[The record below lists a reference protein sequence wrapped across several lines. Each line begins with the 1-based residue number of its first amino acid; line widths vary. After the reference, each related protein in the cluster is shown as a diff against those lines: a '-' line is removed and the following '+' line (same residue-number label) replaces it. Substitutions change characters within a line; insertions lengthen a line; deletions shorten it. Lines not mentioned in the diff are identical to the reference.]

1 VGAHEPY
8 IQAALQHGLD
18 QAPTRRNCQC
28 SERHATQRAVDLPP
42 RPIAIRH
49 VGWNGELNFCTRER
63 ARASF
68 ALNNN
73 LVCMLQAMEWFVVFG
88 MLVAF
93 VYLRE
98 ETVTNAEV
106 DEIQKPVSGIS
117 DILKSIG

>member
-1 VGAHEPY
+1 
-8 IQAALQHGLD
+8 
-18 QAPTRRNCQC
+18 
-28 SERHATQRAVDLPP
+28 
-42 RPIAIRH
+42 
-49 VGWNGELNFCTRER
+49 
-63 ARASF
+63 
-68 ALNNN
+68 
-73 LVCMLQAMEWFVVFG
+73 MLQAMEWFVVFG